1 MTTIKAPAPRAV
13 ELATRDHLSFS
24 ALSTF
29 QACPLRFYF
38 RYVAGL
44 PEEVVGASLAFG
56 SAMHSAV
63 QFHFEQLLAG
73 NEAPDLDTL
82 LDVFQESWRSK
93 TEGQIIR
100 FKAGDSFNELCR
112 LADRMLKAF
121 RQSDF
126 ANPQGTIIGVEEELR
141 GSLLPDCPELLARVD
156 LIVETESA
164 LVVSDFKTSKSG
176 WSQDQVLDAA
186 PQLLLY
192 SEVARELA
200 DGKPIRLEFAVLSK
214 ARIPFLQVHQ
224 VPNDLRHITRTR
236 TVVERVWNA
245 MQNGHVY
252 PSPSAINCSTCP
264 FRKPCREW
272 PG

>member
-1 MTTIKAPAPRAV
+1 MR
-13 ELATRDHLSFS
+13 
-24 ALSTF
+24 
-29 QACPLRFYF
+29 C
-38 RYVAGL
+38 
-44 PEEVVGASLAFG
+44 
-56 SAMHSAV
+56 
-63 QFHFEQLLAG
+63 
-73 NEAPDLDTL
+73 
-82 LDVFQESWRSK
+82 SK

-126 ANPQGTIIGVEEELR
+126 ANPRGTIIGVEEELR

-156 LIVETESA
+156 LIVETENA

-192 SEVARELA
+192 SEVTKELS

-214 ARIPFLQVHQ
+214 AKIPFLQVHP
-224 VPNDLRHITRTR
+224 VVHDLYQIRRTKSL
-236 TVVERVWNA
+236 VERVWQA
-245 MQNGHVY
+245 MQNQVFY
-252 PSPSAINCSTCP
+252 PNPSPINCSTCP

-272 PG
+272 QG